1 MATTSRL
8 NYKKSVDATTKLDES
23 LVDIECGLVSSEPGA
38 IDEEI
43 AQAAMLCTDMVA
55 AMEAAQ
61 KMKTSLEA
69 WIKVASE

>member
-1 MATTSRL
+1 M
-8 NYKKSVDATTKLDES
+8 
-23 LVDIECGLVSSEPGA
+23 EPGA
-38 IDEEI
+38 IDDEI

-55 AMEAAQ
+55 AMKAAQ